1 MDILSTTYN
10 NNKETGPTPQRVK
23 EDDAVKDLD
32 TLLLMCPMPYH
43 SAKQ

>member
-1 MDILSTTYN
+1 MVILSTTY

-23 EDDAVKDLD
+23 EDDAVKDFD